1 MLQCSLAN
9 LCKIASFFHYPQLVA
24 LQGGGDDHRTAYAK
38 AKRFKKLAR
47 LLNSPAAK
55 AALVRLRLGCLV
67 MLAFTA
73 VVQLVVFIVD
83 RSFYNSLSA

>member
-9 LCKIASFFHYPQLVA
+9 LCKIASFFHYPP

-83 RSFYNSLSA
+83 RRFYNSLSA

>member
-1 MLQCSLAN
+1 MSPSST
-9 LCKIASFFHYPQLVA
+9 IYSWYA

-55 AALVRLRLGCLV
+55 TALVRLRLGCLA

-83 RSFYNSLSA
+83 RNFYKSLSA

>member
-1 MLQCSLAN
+1 MQPGELVQDCVLLPLSTAG
-9 LCKIASFFHYPQLVA
+9 CIA
-24 LQGGGDDHRTAYAK
+24 GCGDDHRTAYAK